1 MGGMTAALAP
11 QRRRLRPGAALLALV
26 ALAGC
31 GAREHVVAAA
41 CRMPGGK
48 PVERALARA
57 PGPVA
62 LQDGTKLS
70 ECVAEAVNDAQL
82 QAVGAAFTT
91 AAAHMSP
98 AARRDPAVAER
109 LGYLVG
115 AVERGSA
122 RTAGFQAEL
131 LFRMRAFVDPGR
143 LGREQ
148 RAAAERGRVAGR
160 ARG

>member
-1 MGGMTAALAP
+1 MRRAAGL
-11 QRRRLRPGAALLALV
+11 LVVAAA
-26 ALAGC
+26 AAGC

-41 CRMPGGK
+41 CRTGGK

-62 LQDGTKLS
+62 LPGGTKLS

-82 QAVGAAFTT
+82 QAVGAAFTE

-98 AARRDPAVAER
+98 AARRTAAAAAR

-115 AVERGSA
+115 AVERGSEQ
-122 RTAGFQAEL
+122 TAGFQAEL
-131 LFRMRAFVDPGR
+131 LFRMRAFVDPGS
-143 LGREQ
+143 LGPAQ
-148 RAAAERGRVAGR
+148 RAAAERGRAAGH